1 MSETDEQ
8 RKYRLARGKRI
19 RSYGITLQEHDRLM
33 AEQNNCCWICKGN
46 NDQMALCIDHDHK
59 TGEVRGLLCN
69 VCNRA
74 IGLLRDDPDLIKRA
88 AEYLINGVPDYLQG
102 KLIMRHGVK
111 TRVPLDYVQP
121 DIIVSIETD
130 WYEVMQEQHKATYG
144 HRLEDCNG
152 RRKYNRRGILMDII
166 HEL

>member
-19 RSYGITLQEHDRLM
+19 RSYGITLEEHDRLM
-33 AEQNNCCWICKGN
+33 QEQDNCCWICKGN

-59 TGEVRGLLCN
+59 TNEVRGLLCN

-88 AEYLINGVPDYLQG
+88 AEYLINGVPEYLRG
-102 KLIMRHGVK
+102 KLVMRYGQK
-111 TRVPLDYVQP
+111 IRVPLDYVQP
-121 DIIVSIETD
+121 EICVSIADD
-130 WYEVMQEQHKATYG
+130 WEEVMQEQHRTDHG
-144 HRLEDCNG
+144 HRLEDCDG
-152 RRKYNRRGILMDII
+152 RRKYNRRGVLMDII
-166 HEL
+166 H